1 MLQFETL
8 FGLEP
13 LPILIIYLD
22 EFPSG
27 QMRQGEDVQIPS
39 RAEAAEKWQFKSNRQ
54 FQKLIVY
61 K

>member
-27 QMRQGEDVQIPS
+27 QMRQGEDVQMASNYPS
-39 RAEAAEKWQFKSNRQ
+39 KFCCNAY
-54 FQKLIVY
+54 IVGLSS
-61 K
+61 